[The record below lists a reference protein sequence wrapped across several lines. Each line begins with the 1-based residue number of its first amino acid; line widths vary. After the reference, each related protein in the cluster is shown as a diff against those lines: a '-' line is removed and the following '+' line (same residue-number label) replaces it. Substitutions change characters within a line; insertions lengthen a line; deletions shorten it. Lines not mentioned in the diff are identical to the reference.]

1 MQEKKCRDLSFG
13 WKMNKSLQIIVV
25 NFLRGHLKKK
35 FPGDTLKKKIP
46 WRQISLLSS
55 INTSKPEGNICVN
68 IYTHYEHLFDISLVY
83 NT

>member
-35 FPGDTLKKKIP
+35 FPGDTLKKKN
-46 WRQISLLSS
+46 SLET
-55 INTSKPEGNICVN
+55 NFFTFQHK
-68 IYTHYEHLFDISLVY
+68 HLQA
-83 NT
+83 